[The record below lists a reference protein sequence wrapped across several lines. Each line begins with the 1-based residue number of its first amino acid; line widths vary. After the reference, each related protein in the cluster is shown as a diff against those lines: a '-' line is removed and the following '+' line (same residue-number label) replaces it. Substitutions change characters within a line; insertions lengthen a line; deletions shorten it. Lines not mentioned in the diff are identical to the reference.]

1 MYIIQEIQTNNGQTA
16 LLEPIKREDKLEA
29 ESEWHIKMG
38 YAAISDVQVHTVI
51 MYDEH
56 GHTLKQ
62 GYYEHI
68 PEAANVAE
76 TPSEGAE

>member
-1 MYIIQEIQTNNGQTA
+1 MYIIQEIQTNNGQTS
-16 LLEPIKREDKLEA
+16 LLPPINREDELEA

-56 GHTLKQ
+56 GNVAKQ
-62 GYYEHI
+62 GFYEHI
-68 PEAANVAE
+68 PEASNV
-76 TPSEGAE
+76 SE

>member
-1 MYIIQEIQTNNGQTA
+1 MYIIQEIQTNNGQIS
-16 LLEPIKREDKLEA
+16 LLPPITKEDKLGA
-29 ESEWHIKMG
+29 ESEWHTKMG
-38 YAAISDVQVHTVI
+38 YAAISEVQVHTII

-56 GHTLKQ
+56 GNMAKQ

-76 TPSEGAE
+76 

>member
-1 MYIIQEIQTNNGQTA
+1 MYIIQEIQTNNGQTS
-16 LLEPIKREDKLEA
+16 LLPAITKEDKLAA
-29 ESEWHIKMG
+29 ESEWHTKMG

-56 GHTLKQ
+56 GNMIRN

-68 PEAANVAE
+68 PEVTNE
-76 TPSEGAE
+76 SEESAGSS

>member
-1 MYIIQEIQTNNGQTA
+1 MYIIQEIQTNNGQSA
-16 LLEPIKREDKLEA
+16 LLPPIAKEDKLGA
-29 ESEWHIKMG
+29 ESEWHAKMG
-38 YAAISDVQVHTVI
+38 YAAISTVQVHTVI

-56 GHTLKQ
+56 GNMVKQ

-76 TPSEGAE
+76 

>member
-1 MYIIQEIQTNNGQTA
+1 MFIIQEIQTNNGQTS
-16 LLEPIKREDKLEA
+16 LLPAINREDKLEA

-38 YAAISDVQVHTVI
+38 YAAISEVQVHTVI

-56 GHTLKQ
+56 GNVVKQ

-68 PEAANVAE
+68 SEAENVTE
-76 TPSEGAE
+76 

>member
-1 MYIIQEIQTNNGQTA
+1 MYIIQEIQTNNGQSA
-16 LLEPIKREDKLEA
+16 LLPAVTKEDKLTA

-38 YAAISDVQVHTVI
+38 YAAISNVQVHTVI

-56 GHTLKQ
+56 GNVAKQ

-76 TPSEGAE
+76 